1 MTELSAADQI
11 RKKQRINELL
21 GTIVENLKDYFHE
34 LEEKKFG
41 THSRYVVLNKIDSI
55 HMIGSKGLQLVKA
68 EFNSELGSLDLAIAI
83 KTFATIEEAMH
94 NKVLTNNLAERLQN
108 TGILT
113 PRVIFEHDKLLVYE
127 GIQGESF
134 HDSPLEIKLK
144 LTLAGDALARYH
156 STELLP
162 VDPERYVYLTKMVL
176 KELKLPR
183 DRKNRLVEMGGSL
196 LNKVLRYNS
205 GTAAFGDYH
214 VGNILFSQEG
224 EQIQPWLIDPEYAES
239 TRAADRMEDIGTF
252 FVKSAVEC
260 FIEDNNLK
268 KLRDEQLLTFIQGY
282 DHYLNHYGLSMYE
295 IYQGGHE
302 EALVFHLG
310 LSTLMEALFIQKRA
324 DLKNE
329 EILKR
334 YAGCVAT
341 TLHVWK
347 NGLV

>member
-1 MTELSAADQI
+1 
-11 RKKQRINELL
+11 
-21 GTIVENLKDYFHE
+21 
-34 LEEKKFG
+34 
-41 THSRYVVLNKIDSI
+41 
-55 HMIGSKGLQLVKA
+55 
-68 EFNSELGSLDLAIAI
+68 LAIAI
-83 KTFATIEEAMH
+83 KTFNTIEEALY
-94 NKVLTNNLAERLQN
+94 NKVLTNRLAERLQN

-134 HDSPLEIKLK
+134 HDSPLDIKLK

-156 STELLP
+156 STELRP

-176 KELKLPR
+176 KELKLPP
-183 DRKNRLVEMGGSL
+183 DRKNRLVEMGGAL
-196 LNKVLRYNS
+196 LNKVLHSNS

-214 VGNILFSQEG
+214 AGNILFSQDG
-224 EQIQPWLIDPEYAES
+224 NQSIQPWLIDPEYAES

-252 FVKSAVEC
+252 FVKRAVDC
-260 FIEDNNLK
+260 FLEENNLQ
-268 KLRDEQLLTFIQGY
+268 KLRDEQLITFIQGY
-282 DHYLNHYGLSMYE
+282 DHFLSHYGLSMYE

-310 LSTLMEALFIQKRA
+310 LSTLLEALFIQKRA
-324 DLKNE
+324 DLKDE
-329 EILKR
+329 MVLKR